1 MPKRT
6 NDFQSLVKAIY
17 EQIVPAG
24 GVVAESAEVWDKE
37 AGILREVDI
46 LVSYEYAGH
55 EFSFIVECRDRSRK
69 DTVEWIDGLIGK
81 TKAFNVAKVIAV
93 SSSGFAS
100 SATKKAKENGIET
113 LALKEAEE
121 QDWARYTM
129 KPGLLVVSD
138 EVFFI
143 SQVFYKACEEYRPMD
158 DLGLKCGVVLEGEAV
173 GDLAGLIEHF
183 FKEHVIPGVEAYR
196 KQHFLEIFKTRE
208 DIGKPML
215 VESEHDWPKVAVVDD
230 HGNRVEISKVK
241 YIFTGVRQSM
251 DVHQAH
257 YVFNQK
263 MISMGRHR
271 DPDGSEIDFS
281 LIQDLGSPTLRA
293 SWTKRARD
301 GEINQ

>member
-24 GVVAESAEVWDKE
+24 GLVIESAEVWDKE

-46 LVSYEYAGH
+46 LVSYDYAGH

-69 DTVEWIDGLIGK
+69 ETVEWIDGLVGK
-81 TKAFNVAKVIAV
+81 TKALHVAKVIAV

-100 SATKKAKENGIET
+100 SAIKKAKENGIET
-113 LALKEAEE
+113 LTLKEAEE
-121 QDWARYTM
+121 HDWTSYPM

-138 EVFFI
+138 EIYFI
-143 SQVFYKACEEYRPMD
+143 HQVFYKACDEYRPME
-158 DLGLKCGVVLEGEAV
+158 DLGLNCDVELDGEAV

-183 FKEHVIPGVEAYR
+183 FKQHVIPGVEAYR
-196 KQHFLEIFKTRE
+196 KQHFLDIFKTKE
-208 DIGKPML
+208 DMGKPML
-215 VESEHDWPKVAVVDD
+215 VESEHSWPKVDVTDNM
-230 HGNRVEISKVK
+230 GNRVEIARVK
-241 YIFTGVRQSM
+241 YVYTGVRQTV

-263 MISMGRHR
+263 MISVGRHR
-271 DPDGSEIDFS
+271 DPGMVIDFS
-281 LIQDLGSPTLRA
+281 LVQDSNSPTLRA
-293 SWTKRARD
+293 RWTKRAGD
-301 GEINQ
+301 AENA